1 MANMDDRCF
10 YALNTLHTH
19 YFVWLLRLMEHLFA
33 KILRLQE
40 WLLYFPVIRGP
51 LCIKGCATKA
61 KRNGLSFPRLSR
73 VLKKHDFF
81 RSGYNEQSIW
91 IGSTGTD
98 LQTFTIISLEKS
110 KHFITIFL
118 DVNEMVTKEVGNISI
133 FCSFKLAFQNSSAS
147 KGIPSTQLQH
157 NHLHCCLALH
167 KGMGPVVQNL
177 RENMFNNL
185 RNHCNTL

>member
-1 MANMDDRCF
+1 MKQGWFEVELSSLSIVSSIEIRQRLDTNSSNAEGWAKARVPT
-10 YALNTLHTH
+10 AIK
-19 YFVWLLRLMEHLFA
+19 LLDVNNHA
-33 KILRLQE
+33 IQINNPTS
-40 WLLYFPVIRGP
+40 WP
-51 LCIKGCATKA
+51 
-61 KRNGLSFPRLSR
+61 
-73 VLKKHDFF
+73 
-81 RSGYNEQSIW
+81 
-91 IGSTGTD
+91 TD

-185 RNHCNTL
+185 RNHCNTLLP